1 MGTVMEYST
10 SGRQLTERFEGVRLQ
25 AYQDSAGIWTIG
37 YGHTA
42 GVTAGQ
48 TCTEEQADAW
58 LCGDIAWAEN
68 EVNRLVK
75 VTLTQPEFDAL
86 VDFVFNA
93 GAGNFE
99 SSTMLKLLN
108 AGQFS
113 AAATQFDL
121 WDHAGGQV
129 VAGLLRRREAET
141 NEFESGE

>member
-1 MGTVMEYST
+1 MIFDEHGE
-10 SGRQLTERFEGVRLQ
+10 SGLALTEQFEGCRLV
-25 AYQDSAGIWTIG
+25 AYLDQTGRPTIG

-42 GVTAGQ
+42 GVQLGD
-48 TCTEEQADAW
+48 TCTEAQADAW
-58 LCGDIAWAEN
+58 LIQDIAWAVT
-68 EVNRLVK
+68 EVNRLVT

-108 AGQFS
+108 AGQYS

-129 VAGLLRRREAET
+129 VAGLLRRRQAET